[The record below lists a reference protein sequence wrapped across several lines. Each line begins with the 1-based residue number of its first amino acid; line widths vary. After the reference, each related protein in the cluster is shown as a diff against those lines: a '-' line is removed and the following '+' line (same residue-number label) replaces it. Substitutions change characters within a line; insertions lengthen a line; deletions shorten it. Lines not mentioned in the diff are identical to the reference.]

1 MIFTETAL
9 KGAFI
14 IEPEIIED
22 ERGFFARTWTDKEF
36 GGHGLNPRV
45 AQVSISFNKVRGTI
59 RGMHYQIPP
68 HAEAKLV
75 RCTAGAVY
83 DIIVDLRED
92 SPSRYRWFAVELTAR
107 NRSMIYIP
115 EGFAHGY
122 QTLEDSTEVLY
133 QISEYYHP
141 ESARGFRFDDPVFGV
156 KWPLP
161 VSVISERDRSYAN
174 FEPDK
179 SK

>member
-36 GGHGLNPRV
+36 AGHGLNPRV

-75 RCTAGAVY
+75 RCTAGAVH

-92 SPSRYRWFAVELTAR
+92 SPSRYRWLAVELTAR

-122 QTLEDSTEVLY
+122 QTLKDSTEVLY

-161 VSVISERDRSYAN
+161 VSVISERDRSYAD
-174 FEPDK
+174 FEPRE
-179 SK
+179 

>member
-14 IEPEIIED
+14 IEPELIED

-36 GGHGLNPRV
+36 GGHGLNPRI
-45 AQVSISFNKVRGTI
+45 AQGSIAFNKRRGTI

-75 RCTAGAVY
+75 RCTAGAIY
-83 DIIVDLRED
+83 DIIIDLRED
-92 SPSRYRWFAVELTAR
+92 SSSRYQWLAVELTAK
-107 NRSMIYIP
+107 NRLMIYIP

-133 QISEYYHP
+133 QISNYYHP
-141 ESARGFRFDDPVFGV
+141 ESARGFRFDDPGFVV

-161 VSVISERDRSYAN
+161 VSVISERDRSYAD
-174 FEPDK
+174 FEREK
-179 SK
+179 K

>member
-9 KGAFI
+9 QGAFV
-14 IEPEIIED
+14 IEPELVRD

-36 GGHGLNPRV
+36 ADHRLNPRV
-45 AQVSISFNKVRGTI
+45 AQGSISFNKLRGTI

-75 RCTAGAVY
+75 RCTTGTIY
-83 DIIVDLRED
+83 DVIVDLRED
-92 SPSRYRWFAVELTAR
+92 SPSRYQWLGVELTAT
-107 NRSMIYIP
+107 NRLMIYIP

-133 QISEYYHP
+133 QLSEYYHP

-161 VSVISERDRSYAN
+161 LSVISEKDRSYAD

-179 SK
+179 SG